1 MVAAALGVGRS
12 GVVDLVAASV
22 VVAFREAVAVLVAV
36 VPRADGERT
45 LIMKLHQFWRRLGL
59 APLFTVAQLEAIATA
74 IAEVEKNT
82 DAELVAVF
90 ARRADSY
97 FHASLL
103 WAALAALL
111 TPMALRFTPLWLDG
125 DDLLAAQWMVFVVL
139 ALLLSIPEIRPRLV
153 PRSTQRWYAENLAR
167 RQFLANNLHY
177 TRGETGVLIFI
188 AEAEHWMEIL
198 PDRGIRR
205 YIADDRWQTMVDR
218 CIAEIK
224 AGRAFEGML
233 QCIQDSGELM
243 AFHVPATSP
252 RNELPD
258 RLVVLK

>member
-1 MVAAALGVGRS
+1 VGRS
-12 GVVDLVAASV
+12 GAVDLVAASV
-22 VVAFREAVAVLVAV
+22 VVAAFREAVAALVAV
-36 VPRADGERT
+36 VPPADGEWT
-45 LIMKLHQFWRRLGL
+45 FVMKLHQFWRRMGL
-59 APLFTVAQLEAIATA
+59 APLFTQAQLEAIATA

-90 ARRADSY
+90 ARRADNY

-111 TPMALRFTPLWLDG
+111 TPMALRFTPLWLDA
-125 DDLLAAQWMVFVVL
+125 DDLLVAQWMVFVVL

-167 RQFLANNLHY
+167 RQFLANNLHH

-198 PDRGIRR
+198 PDRGISR
-205 YIADDRWQTMVDR
+205 YIADDRWQAMVDR
-218 CIAEIK
+218 CIAQIK
-224 AGRAFEGML
+224 TGRAFEGML
-233 QCIQDSGELM
+233 QCIQDGGELL
-243 AFHVPATSP
+243 ACHVPVTSQK
-252 RNELPD
+252 NELPN